1 MTTYI
6 NREIEK
12 RILNLQIMN
21 FFTKIILYI
30 HKASFF
36 LCVKQDK
43 DLQIQ
48 DLLFNLM
55 NKLFIRKTLVS
66 LRQVQFCCL
75 IQSYPHFEPFQLFQN
90 WNNIAGL
97 RCFFDNDHRPASPFS
112 RVFKNCFKKEL
123 ENSSKLHIKSTIND
137 YVSTS
142 IERQKNEF

>member
-1 MTTYI
+1 MTMYV

-21 FFTKIILYI
+21 FFSKIILYI

-36 LCVKQDK
+36 FVKQDK

-75 IQSYPHFEPFQLFQN
+75 IQSYPHFEPFQHFQN
-90 WNNIAGL
+90 WNDIARL
-97 RCFFDNDHRPASPFS
+97 RCFSGENGWKKDLKTRL
-112 RVFKNCFKKEL
+112 NC
-123 ENSSKLHIKSTIND
+123 I
-137 YVSTS
+137 
-142 IERQKNEF
+142 